1 MVTHIHSVNVSVG
14 KSLSKILQ
22 FVARE
27 AWSLYLICKYYL
39 VGSDT
44 EVGVVNCH

>member
-1 MVTHIHSVNVSVG
+1 MVRQSHSVNAVVG
-14 KSLSKILQ
+14 KSLSKIVQ

-39 VGSDT
+39 VGSGT
-44 EVGVVNCH
+44 VGGRG

>member
-1 MVTHIHSVNVSVG
+1 MQVHSVNVLVS
-14 KSLSKILQ
+14 KLLSKMVQ

-39 VGSDT
+39 VGPGTVS
-44 EVGVVNCH
+44 GRG

>member
-1 MVTHIHSVNVSVG
+1 MVMVKQIHSVNAVVG
-14 KSLSKILQ
+14 KSLSKMLQ

-39 VGSDT
+39 VGSGT
-44 EVGVVNCH
+44 VSGRG